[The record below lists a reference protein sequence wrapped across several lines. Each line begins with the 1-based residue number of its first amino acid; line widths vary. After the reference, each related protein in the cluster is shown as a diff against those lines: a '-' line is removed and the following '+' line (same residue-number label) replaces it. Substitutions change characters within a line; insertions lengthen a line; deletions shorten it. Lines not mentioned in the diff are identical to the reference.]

1 MEPDNLLLLEAW
13 ARDGL
18 TRAEIAH
25 NVGCSTETL
34 RVWCKEHPAISAAI
48 KKGREVTDII
58 IENAL
63 YKSAQTQ
70 VITIR
75 KPIKVKTVKQD
86 GRKKIEEERI
96 EYAEEQV
103 VVPANVTAQIY
114 WLKNRRPDKWR
125 DRPLDGDADNGI
137 DKLDKI
143 LEGITNAAKS

>member
-1 MEPDNLLLLEAW
+1 MEWLEPDNLLRLEAW

-18 TRAEIAH
+18 TKADIAH
-25 NVGCSTETL
+25 NIGCSESTL
-34 RVWCKEHPAISAAI
+34 REWCNNHPAISAAL
-48 KKGREVTDII
+48 KKGREVADIV

-70 VITIR
+70 VITVR

-103 VVPANVTAQIY
+103 VVPANVTAQIF

-125 DRPLDGDADNGI
+125 DKPEPERDPNEGVPQIVAVRP
-137 DKLDKI
+137 K
-143 LEGITNAAKS
+143 